1 MTMEQRGPELVRD
14 DDLTRALAAIYAAPP
29 EAAYWT
35 ALEQRIL
42 ARIEAGG
49 GEDEWWS
56 VPEKWLRVGLV
67 AAGIA
72 VIVAGSLLLRTQT
85 QASRMATIESAVDSA
100 AADAFEVARRG
111 RLTEEQATLRVLIGR
126 D

>member
-14 DDLTRALAAIYAAPP
+14 DDLTRALAAIYAPP
-29 EAAYWT
+29 QEAAYWS

-42 ARIEAGG
+42 ARVAAGDG
-49 GEDEWWS
+49 ADEWWS

-85 QASRMATIESAVDSA
+85 QASRMAAYETAIDSA
-100 AADAFEVARRG
+100 AADVLEVARRG
-111 RLTEEQATLRVLIGR
+111 RMTEEQATLRLLIGR

>member
-1 MTMEQRGPELVRD
+1 MTMEQRGLELVRD
-14 DDLTRALAAIYAAPP
+14 DDLTRVLAAIYAAPP